1 MKYLKRFESKA
12 ELFGPKLIKS
22 EAENY
27 LPFLVDSGFDMFT
40 RFYGKNQVLLII
52 DPERS
57 FNWLDFKNDILAY
70 LEFLNRMYN
79 IEITIFLDNEDE
91 EDIIYTIS
99 ELDIMESCEMLY
111 ISIIITKI

>member
-91 EDIIYTIS
+91 DEVTYTIS
-99 ELDIMESCEMLY
+99 ELDDMESFEMLS